1 MLSIVANLKDSYVVS
16 FYDCTRKRMDL
27 SSMIDKNHLYNTLPA
42 EMMALYESQNA
53 FNSKENIN
61 MISSFMQKP
70 SVSLVAKPVNSVF
83 YFKHIMLS
91 KNE

>member
-1 MLSIVANLKDSYVVS
+1 MLSIVANLKESYVVS
-16 FYDCTRKRMDL
+16 FFDCTRKRMDL
-27 SSMIDKNHLYNTLPA
+27 SDMINKNNLFNTLPG

-53 FNSKENIN
+53 FKSKENVN
-61 MISSFMQKP
+61 MISSFMTKP
-70 SVSLVAKPVNSVF
+70 SVSLTAKPVNSVF